1 MTELEK
7 QIAFI
12 MECDKAKQIVRQ
24 NFLADGVRRENDA
37 EHAFHLALMAPI
49 LASYAPSGTDTFKVV
64 KMVLIHDLVEIDAGD
79 TYAYD
84 PAARLDKAEREKRAA
99 RRIFGLLPKHQA
111 DSLKELWEEFEERKT
126 PEARFAR
133 VLDNLQPIL
142 LQDASGGKSWR
153 AHGVKKSWVL
163 ERNRDTESFMPE
175 IWHLIEEILERNV
188 AKGNLIEE

>member
-84 PAARLDKAEREKRAA
+84 AAARLDKAEREKRAA
-99 RRIFGLLPKHQA
+99 RRIFGLLPKHQG

-126 PEARFAR
+126 PEARFAH

-142 LQDASGGKSWR
+142 LQDASDGKSWR

-163 ERNRDTESFMPE
+163 ERNRDTEQFMPE
-175 IWHLIEEILERNV
+175 IWHLIEEILERYV